1 VFAPRP
7 FGAHTELRYGK
18 ITVIVVPTPASVCT
32 SILPWCCS
40 TMRLTIAS
48 PMPPPSPEVQV
59 VKNGSKMRS
68 LISGAI
74 QDYYEQRMIGFA
86 PIGRDVYCVVFV
98 ERCEDVLRIISLR
111 KATRQ
116 EVKNYVKHIN

>member
-1 VFAPRP
+1 MQIEFD
-7 FGAHTELRYGK
+7 
-18 ITVIVVPTPASVCT
+18 PAKDA
-32 SILPWCCS
+32 LN
-40 TMRLTIAS
+40 
-48 PMPPPSPEVQV
+48 
-59 VKNGSKMRS
+59 VKNHGLSLVVAS
-68 LISGAI
+68 DIEWDLLISHSDNTLH
-74 QDYYEQRMIGFA
+74 DYYEQRMIGFA